1 MHLVDC
7 CSGVRD
13 AAEGQRADDG
23 IEPVVSEWEVLG
35 VGLDEGDINTKFG
48 CPAAGYLQHG
58 RAEVDPRQLDSSR
71 VEGQVPAGT
80 DCDLQ
85 YLAGRLRACP

>member
-48 CPAAGYLQHG
+48 CPAAGYLSMAG
-58 RAEVDPRQLDSSR
+58 LKSIPVSWIPR
-71 VEGQVPAGT
+71 G
-80 DCDLQ
+80 
-85 YLAGRLRACP
+85 